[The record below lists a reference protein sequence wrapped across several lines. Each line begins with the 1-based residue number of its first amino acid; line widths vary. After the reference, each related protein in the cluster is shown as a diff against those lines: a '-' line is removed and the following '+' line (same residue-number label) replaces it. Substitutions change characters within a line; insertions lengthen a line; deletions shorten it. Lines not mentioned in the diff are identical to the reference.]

1 MFGLPL
7 PQAQKR
13 DEIAG
18 QFDGVLIAVVVA
30 LVSIGVVMVASS
42 SLAVSEGHGVESLHY
57 LQRHLFFLLIG
68 LVGALLLMRTEL
80 RLLERRGPGVLVLAF
95 ALLGAVLIPGI
106 GREVN
111 GATRWIDLRFFGFQ
125 AVEGVKLLMILWLAG
140 YMVRYREQMQ
150 DRLWGV
156 LKPMFVVAALG
167 LLLLLQPDFGSTVL
181 LCAITGGMLWLG
193 GARAPY
199 LLAPAFVG
207 ALGLAAL
214 AVFEPYRMRRLVS
227 FLDPFQD
234 PYGAGY
240 QLSHS
245 LIAIG
250 RGEATGVGL
259 GSSVQKLFYLPEAH
273 TDFIFAVFAE
283 ETGFL
288 GVSVLVGLFVL
299 LAARGFWLGLRA
311 LEMGRMFAGYCAFGV
326 SLWFSLQSL
335 VSIGVNM
342 GVLPTKG
349 LTLPLIS
356 SGGSSVIMSSIAIG
370 LLLRVSYEAERARR
384 QTGRLRGEDLQDPAE
399 LLQRPNLAPAQ
410 RLAELAPSPVF
421 RPGPARA
428 RIEPGIGAL
437 P

>member
-1 MFGLPL
+1 MLGLPM

-18 QFDGVLIAVVVA
+18 AYDGVLMAVVLT
-30 LVSIGVVMVASS
+30 LVGIGVVMVASS
-42 SLAVSEGHGVESLHY
+42 SLAISEGHGVEPLHY
-57 LQRHLFFLLIG
+57 LHRHLFFLAVGLIG
-68 LVGALLLMRTEL
+68 AVFLMRTEL
-80 RLLERRGPGVLVLAF
+80 RALERRGSSLLILAF
-95 ALLGAVLIPGI
+95 ALLTAVLVPGL

-111 GATRWIDLRFFGFQ
+111 GATRWIELRFFGFQ
-125 AVEGVKLLMILWLAG
+125 AVEAAKLLLILWLAS
-140 YMVRYREQMQ
+140 YMVRYREQLQ
-150 DRLWGV
+150 DRFWGV
-156 LKPMFVVAALG
+156 FKPLAVVAMLG
-167 LLLLLQPDFGSTVL
+167 ALLLAQPDFGSTVL

-193 GARAPY
+193 GARAPF
-199 LLAPAFVG
+199 LLAPALLG
-207 ALGLAAL
+207 AVGLAAL

-259 GSSVQKLFYLPEAH
+259 GASVQKLFYLPEAH
-273 TDFIFAVFAE
+273 TDFIFAVYAE
-283 ETGFL
+283 ETGFI
-288 GVSVLVGLFVL
+288 GVSLLIGLFVL
-299 LAARGFWLGLRA
+299 LAARAFWLGLRA
-311 LEMGRMFAGYCAFGV
+311 IEMGRAFAGYCAFGV
-326 SLWFSLQSL
+326 ALWMSLQSL

-356 SGGSSVIMSSIAIG
+356 SGGSSVILSCMALG

-384 QTGRLRGEDLQDPAE
+384 QAGKLRSEDLQDPAE
-399 LLQRPNLAPAQ
+399 LLQRPASAAPN
-410 RLAELAPSPVF
+410 RAEAPSPVF

>member
-1 MFGLPL
+1 MSGQLN

-13 DEIAG
+13 EEISG
-18 QFDGVLIAVVVA
+18 EFDRVLLAVVVA

-42 SLAVSEGHGVESLHY
+42 SLAVSEGHGVESFYY
-57 LQRHLFFLLIG
+57 LQRHLFFLV
-68 LVGALLLMRTEL
+68 VGAIGAGLLMRTEL
-80 RLLERRGPGVLVLAF
+80 RLLERRGAGLLLLAIL
-95 ALLGAVLIPGI
+95 LLGAVLVPGI

-125 AVEGVKLLMILWLAG
+125 AVEAVKLLMILWLAG
-140 YMVRYREQMQ
+140 YMVRYREQLQ

-156 LKPMFVVAALG
+156 LKPMGVLVLLSG
-167 LLLLLQPDFGSTVL
+167 LLLWQPDFGSTVL
-181 LCAITGGMLWLG
+181 LCAITAGMLWLG
-193 GARAPY
+193 GARVPY
-199 LLAPAFVG
+199 LMAPV
-207 ALGLAAL
+207 ALGGLALAAL
-214 AVFEPYRMRRLVS
+214 AVFEPYRLRRLVS

-234 PYGAGY
+234 PFGAGY

-259 GSSVQKLFYLPEAH
+259 GASVQKLFYLPEAH

-311 LEMGRMFAGYCAFGV
+311 IEMGRMYAGYCAFGV
-326 SLWFSLQSL
+326 SLWMSLQSL

-356 SGGSSVIMSSIAIG
+356 SGGSSVIMSCVAIG

-399 LLQRPNLAPAQ
+399 LLQRPAPAAPN
-410 RLAELAPSPVF
+410 RIEVPSPVF

>member
-1 MFGLPL
+1 MFGLRM

-18 QFDGVLIAVVVA
+18 AYDGVLMAVVLT
-30 LVSIGVVMVASS
+30 LVGIGVVMVASS
-42 SLAVSEGHGVESLHY
+42 SLAISEGHGVEPLHY
-57 LQRHLFFLLIG
+57 LHRHLFFLAVGLIG
-68 LVGALLLMRTEL
+68 AVALMRTEL
-80 RLLERRGPGVLVLAF
+80 RALERRGSSLLILAFVLLAAVLV
-95 ALLGAVLIPGI
+95 PGL

-111 GATRWIDLRFFGFQ
+111 GATRWIELRFFGFQ
-125 AVEGVKLLMILWLAG
+125 AVEAVKLLLILWLAS

-150 DRLWGV
+150 DRFWGV
-156 LKPMFVVAALG
+156 FKPLAVVGMLG
-167 LLLLLQPDFGSTVL
+167 VLLLAQPDFGSTVL

-193 GARAPY
+193 GARAPF
-199 LLAPAFVG
+199 LLAPAALG
-207 ALGLAAL
+207 AVGLAAL

-259 GSSVQKLFYLPEAH
+259 GASVQKLFYLPEAH
-273 TDFIFAVFAE
+273 TDFIFAVYAE
-283 ETGFL
+283 ETGFI
-288 GVSVLVGLFVL
+288 GVSLLIGLFVL
-299 LAARGFWLGLRA
+299 LAARAFWLGLRA
-311 LEMGRMFAGYCAFGV
+311 IEMGRAFAGYCAFGV
-326 SLWFSLQSL
+326 ALWMSLQSL

-356 SGGSSVIMSSIAIG
+356 SGGSSVILSCMALG

-384 QTGRLRGEDLQDPAE
+384 QAGKLRSEDLQDPAE
-399 LLQRPNLAPAQ
+399 LLQRPAPAAPN
-410 RLAELAPSPVF
+410 RLEAPSPVF

>member
-1 MFGLPL
+1 M

-18 QFDGVLIAVVVA
+18 AYDGVLMAVVLT
-30 LVSIGVVMVASS
+30 LVGIGVVMVASS
-42 SLAVSEGHGVESLHY
+42 SLAISEGHGVEPLHY
-57 LQRHLFFLLIG
+57 LHRHLFFLAVGLIG
-68 LVGALLLMRTEL
+68 AVFLMRTEL
-80 RLLERRGPGVLVLAF
+80 RALERRGSSLLILAFVLLTAVLV
-95 ALLGAVLIPGI
+95 PGL

-111 GATRWIDLRFFGFQ
+111 GATRWIELRFFGFQ
-125 AVEGVKLLMILWLAG
+125 AVEAAKLLLILWLAS
-140 YMVRYREQMQ
+140 YMVRYREQLQ
-150 DRLWGV
+150 DRFWGV
-156 LKPMFVVAALG
+156 FKPLAVVAMLG
-167 LLLLLQPDFGSTVL
+167 ALLLAQPDFGSTVL

-193 GARAPY
+193 GARAPF
-199 LLAPAFVG
+199 LLAPALLG
-207 ALGLAAL
+207 AVGLAAL

-259 GSSVQKLFYLPEAH
+259 GASVQKLFYLPEAH
-273 TDFIFAVFAE
+273 TDFIFAVYAE
-283 ETGFL
+283 ETGFI
-288 GVSVLVGLFVL
+288 GVSLLIGLFVL
-299 LAARGFWLGLRA
+299 LAARAFWLGLRA
-311 LEMGRMFAGYCAFGV
+311 IEMGRAFAGYCAFGV
-326 SLWFSLQSL
+326 ALWMSLQSL

-356 SGGSSVIMSSIAIG
+356 SGGSSVILSCMALG

-384 QTGRLRGEDLQDPAE
+384 QAGKLRSEDLQDPAE
-399 LLQRPNLAPAQ
+399 LLQRPASAAPN
-410 RLAELAPSPVF
+410 RAEAPSPVF

>member
-1 MFGLPL
+1 MIGPSAQ
-7 PQAQKR
+7 QAQKR

-18 QFDGVLIAVVVA
+18 EFDGVLIAVVVSLIA
-30 LVSIGVVMVASS
+30 IGVVMVASS
-42 SLAVSEGHGVESLHY
+42 SLAVSEGHGVDSLYY
-57 LQRHLFFLLIG
+57 LQRHLVFLLIG
-68 LVGALLLMRTEL
+68 LVGAALLMRTEL
-80 RLLERRGPGVLVLAF
+80 RALERRGSGLLLMAIV
-95 ALLGAVLIPGI
+95 LLGAVLVPGV

-125 AVEGVKLLMILWLAG
+125 AVEAVKLLMILWLAS
-140 YMVRYREQMQ
+140 YMVRYREQLQ
-150 DRLWGV
+150 ERFWGV
-156 LKPMFVVAALG
+156 CKPMAVVAALG
-167 LLLLLQPDFGSTVL
+167 ALLLWQPDFGSTVL

-199 LLAPAFVG
+199 LLAPTVIG

-214 AVFEPYRMRRLVS
+214 AVFEPYRLRRLVS

-234 PYGAGY
+234 PFGAGY
-240 QLSHS
+240 QLTHS

-259 GSSVQKLFYLPEAH
+259 GASVQKLFYLPEAH

-283 ETGFL
+283 ETGFV
-288 GVSVLVGLFVL
+288 GVSLLVGLYVL

-311 LEMGRMFAGYCAFGV
+311 IEMGRAFAGYCAFGV
-326 SLWFSLQSL
+326 SLWMSLQSL

-342 GVLPTKG
+342 GLLPTKG

-356 SGGSSVIMSSIAIG
+356 SGGSSVIMSCVAIG
-370 LLLRVSYEAERARR
+370 LLLRVSYEAERAHR

-399 LLQRPNLAPAQ
+399 LLQRPTATPVARVAVQ
-410 RLAELAPSPVF
+410 APSPVF
-421 RPGPARA
+421 RPGPARV

>member
-1 MFGLPL
+1 MLGLPM

-18 QFDGVLIAVVVA
+18 AYDGVLMAVVLT
-30 LVSIGVVMVASS
+30 LVGIGVVMVASS
-42 SLAVSEGHGVESLHY
+42 SLAISEGHGVEPLHY
-57 LQRHLFFLLIG
+57 LHRHLFFLAVGLIG
-68 LVGALLLMRTEL
+68 AVFLMRTEL
-80 RLLERRGPGVLVLAF
+80 RALERRGSSLLILAFVLLTAVLV
-95 ALLGAVLIPGI
+95 PGL

-111 GATRWIDLRFFGFQ
+111 GATRWIELRFFGFQ
-125 AVEGVKLLMILWLAG
+125 AVEAAKLLLILWLAS
-140 YMVRYREQMQ
+140 YMVRYREQLQ
-150 DRLWGV
+150 DRFWGV
-156 LKPMFVVAALG
+156 FKPLAVVAMLG
-167 LLLLLQPDFGSTVL
+167 ALLLAQPDFGSTVL

-193 GARAPY
+193 GARAPF
-199 LLAPAFVG
+199 LLAPALLG
-207 ALGLAAL
+207 AVGLAAL

-259 GSSVQKLFYLPEAH
+259 GASVQKLFYLPEAH
-273 TDFIFAVFAE
+273 TDFIFAVYAE
-283 ETGFL
+283 ETGFI
-288 GVSVLVGLFVL
+288 GVSLLIGLFVL
-299 LAARGFWLGLRA
+299 LAARAFWLGLRA
-311 LEMGRMFAGYCAFGV
+311 IEMGRAFAGYCAFGV
-326 SLWFSLQSL
+326 ALWMSLQSL

-356 SGGSSVIMSSIAIG
+356 SGGSSVILSCMALG

-384 QTGRLRGEDLQDPAE
+384 QAGKLRSEDLQDPAE
-399 LLQRPNLAPAQ
+399 LLQRPASAAPN
-410 RLAELAPSPVF
+410 RAEAPSPVF

>member
-1 MFGLPL
+1 MFGLRN

-13 DEIAG
+13 DEIPGA
-18 QFDGVLIAVVVA
+18 FDGVLIGVVLTLA
-30 LVSIGVVMVASS
+30 AIGVVMVASS
-42 SLAVSEGHGVESLHY
+42 SLAVSESHGVESLHY
-57 LQRHLFFLLIG
+57 LQRHLVFLAIG
-68 LVGALLLMRTEL
+68 IGGATMLSRIEL
-80 RLLERRGPGVLVLAF
+80 RELERRGSGLLLLAILLLVAVLV
-95 ALLGAVLIPGI
+95 PGI

-125 AVEGVKLLMILWLAG
+125 AVEAVKLLMILWLAS
-140 YMVRYREQMQ
+140 YMVRYRDQLQE
-150 DRLWGV
+150 RFWGV
-156 LKPMFVVAALG
+156 LKPMGVVALLGG
-167 LLLLLQPDFGSTVL
+167 LLLVQPDFGSTVL
-181 LCAITGGMLWLG
+181 LCAITAGMLWLG
-193 GARAPY
+193 GARIPY
-199 LLAPAFVG
+199 LFAPALVG
-207 ALGLAAL
+207 AAGLIAL
-214 AVFEPYRMRRLVS
+214 AVFEPYRLRRLVS

-234 PYGAGY
+234 PFGAGY

-283 ETGFL
+283 ETGFV
-288 GVSVLVGLFVL
+288 GVSVLIGLFVL

-311 LEMGRMFAGYCAFGV
+311 IEMGRVFAGYSAFGV
-326 SLWFSLQSL
+326 SLWMSLQSL

-342 GVLPTKG
+342 GLLPTKG

-356 SGGSSVIMSSIAIG
+356 SGGSSVIMSCVALG

-384 QTGRLRGEDLQDPAE
+384 QIGRLRGEDVQDPAE
-399 LLQRPNLAPAQ
+399 LLQRQIAAPGP
-410 RLAELAPSPVF
+410 RVESPSPVF

-428 RIEPGIGAL
+428 RIEPGIGVL